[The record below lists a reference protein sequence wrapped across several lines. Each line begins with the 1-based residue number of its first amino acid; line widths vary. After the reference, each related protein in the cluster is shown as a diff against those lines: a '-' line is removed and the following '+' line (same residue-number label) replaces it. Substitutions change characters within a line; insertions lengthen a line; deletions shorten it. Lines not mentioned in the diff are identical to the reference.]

1 MGLSDSRMNE
11 NSTLWR
17 PCFLLVQLGALKI
30 IIHPWLIQLHR
41 FFCSLTDFNG
51 ESLAGFLL
59 LDPSSSS
66 ASPTPNLSGEE
77 VIL

>member
-1 MGLSDSRMNE
+1 MGLSDSRVNE

-30 IIHPWLIQLHR
+30 VTHPWLIQLHC

-51 ESLAGFLL
+51 ESLAGFLF

-66 ASPTPNLSGEE
+66 ASLTLNLNGEE